1 MKLDGKA
8 IQAAIMQLVEDYKFD
23 PYQILEIS
31 KLGIK
36 SGFKKDYPEYRK
48 SDILIDI
55 KEDGSVK
62 IYKAM
67 EVVDEVEDE
76 DTQIL
81 LKNAKKVRSDVTVG
95 EKLLGDVTPESME
108 LSRIAAQ
115 SAAQTIK
122 QSLKNIERE
131 KFYEKFQD
139 KEGEL
144 LKAKVIRVQGDSI
157 ILDIDQTTVVL
168 PPEGQIPNRSY
179 EPGEE
184 IFVFLKKMS
193 KEGSN
198 IVLDISQTNG
208 EYISAILEKIVPELV
223 DGNINIDKVARVAG
237 RKTKVVVS
245 SNDEKIDPVGVMV
258 WHKGDRI
265 NTVLSL
271 LDGEKIDFVEADD
284 DKIEFIKKLLK
295 PAHVLNVDIIDDGKK
310 ALVKVNEEEKAM
322 AIGKG
327 ASNIKLASQ
336 LAGMHIE
343 IV

>member
-8 IQAAIMQLVEDYKFD
+8 IQAAMMQLVEDYKFD

-36 SGFKKDYPEYRK
+36 SWFKKDYPEYKK
-48 SDILIDI
+48 SDILVDI
-55 KEDGSVK
+55 KDDGTVK

-76 DTQIL
+76 DTQVIL
-81 LKNAKKVRSDVTVG
+81 AEAKKVRKDAKVG
-95 EKLLGDVTPESME
+95 EKLLEDVTPESMA

-122 QSLKNIERE
+122 QNLKNIERE
-131 KFYEKFQD
+131 KFFEKFQD

-144 LKAKVIRVQGDSI
+144 LKAKVIRAHGDSI
-157 ILDIDQTTVVL
+157 VLDIDQTTVVL
-168 PPEGQIPNRSY
+168 PPEWQIPNRSY

-193 KEGSN
+193 KEGGSIN
-198 IVLDISQTNG
+198 LEISQTNE
-208 EYISAILEKIVPELV
+208 EYIAVILEKIVPELAEGV
-223 DGNINIDKVARVAG
+223 ITIEKIARTAG
-237 RKTKVVVS
+237 LKTKIVVS

-258 WHKGDRI
+258 GHKGDRI

-271 LDGEKIDFVEADD
+271 LDGEKVDFVEYDPNT
-284 DKIEFIKKLLK
+284 IEFIKKLLK
-295 PAHVLNVDIIDDGKK
+295 PAQVLEVKIQEDGKK
-310 ALVKVNEEEKAM
+310 AFIKVEEDQKPL
-322 AIGKG
+322 AIGKR
-327 ASNIKLASQ
+327 ASNIRLASQ
-336 LAGMHIE
+336 IVGMNLE
-343 IV
+343 VV

>member
-258 WHKGDRI
+258 
-265 NTVLSL
+265 
-271 LDGEKIDFVEADD
+271 
-284 DKIEFIKKLLK
+284 
-295 PAHVLNVDIIDDGKK
+295 
-310 ALVKVNEEEKAM
+310 
-322 AIGKG
+322 
-327 ASNIKLASQ
+327 
-336 LAGMHIE
+336 
-343 IV
+343 

>member
-1 MKLDGKA
+1 
-8 IQAAIMQLVEDYKFD
+8 
-23 PYQILEIS
+23 
-31 KLGIK
+31 
-36 SGFKKDYPEYRK
+36 
-48 SDILIDI
+48 
-55 KEDGSVK
+55 
-62 IYKAM
+62 
-67 EVVDEVEDE
+67 
-76 DTQIL
+76 
-81 LKNAKKVRSDVTVG
+81 
-95 EKLLGDVTPESME
+95 ME

-115 SAAQTIK
+115 AAAQTIK
-122 QSLKNIERE
+122 QNLKNIERE

-144 LKAKVIRVQGDSI
+144 LKARVVRVHGDSV

-184 IFVFLKKMS
+184 IFVFLKKIG
-193 KEGSN
+193 KDAAGV
-198 IVLDISQTNG
+198 VLDISQTNG
-208 EYISAILEKIVPELV
+208 EFIAAILEKIVPELA
-223 DGNINIDKVARVAG
+223 DGTVQIDKIARVAG

-258 WHKGDRI
+258 GHKGDRI

-271 LDGEKIDFVEADD
+271 LDGEKIDFIEADNNTL
-284 DKIEFIKKLLK
+284 EFIKKLLK
-295 PAHVLNVDIIDDGKK
+295 PAQVLGIDIQPDGKK
-310 ALVKVNEEEKAM
+310 AFIKVEESQKPL

-336 LAGMHIE
+336 LAGMNLE